1 MSTLT
6 IHPVESLRGEIRPPS
21 DKSLTHRSY
30 MLAAIAQGKSV
41 VRNPLRGEDCEATLD
56 CLIQMGLGANW
67 ISREEVSLTPAEE
80 WSQPIHDLDCG
91 NSGTTMRL
99 LSGLIASR
107 PLDVKLTGDAS
118 LSRRP
123 MKRVA
128 EPLRLM
134 GATVEGDTPPLHIMG
149 TQLKGIDYR
158 TPVPSAQIKSCVLLA
173 GLRAEGETAV
183 TETELSRDHTERMLR
198 ACGVRVDTSMTEH
211 GWRAALQGG
220 QVLSPLQMSVPGDIS
235 SAAFMMIAAALV
247 PGSEAFLRQ
256 VGVNPSRTGILDVL
270 DECGVRYERQ
280 NEVEETG
287 EPSCD
292 LVVWNT
298 PDLSPF
304 KVAGPLVPRLIDE
317 IPVLAVLATQCH
329 GVSQIRDAAELRVKE
344 SDRIERVASGLR
356 QMGAQV
362 ETFDDGMAISGPCR
376 LSGACIDAEGDHRL
390 AMAFAVAGLISNGP
404 VVIDGAE
411 AIQTSY
417 PAFESDLM
425 RLAPT

>member
-30 MLAAIAQGKSV
+30 MLAAIARGESI
-41 VRNPLRGEDCEATLD
+41 VRNPLRGEDCESTLN
-56 CLIQMGLGANW
+56 CLIQMGLQTEWNG
-67 ISREEVSLTPAEE
+67 REEVRLTPAAE
-80 WSQPIHDLDCG
+80 WLQPAKELECG

-107 PLDVKLTGDAS
+107 PLDVTLVGDAS

-123 MKRVA
+123 MKRIA

-134 GATVEGDTPPLHIMG
+134 GATVEGDTPPLHITG
-149 TQLKGIDYR
+149 TQLQAIEYR

-173 GLRAEGETAV
+173 GLRAQGETAV

-198 ACGVRVDTSMTEH
+198 ACGVEVRTSMTEH

-220 QVLSPLQMSVPGDIS
+220 QTLRPLTMSVPGDIS
-235 SAAFMMIAAALV
+235 SAAFMIIAAALV
-247 PGSEAFLRQ
+247 PGSEVFLRQ

-270 DECGVRYERQ
+270 DECGIRYERQ

-292 LVVWNT
+292 LVVWNS
-298 PDLSPF
+298 PELSPF
-304 KVAGPLVPRLIDE
+304 KIAGPLVPRLIDE
-317 IPVLAVLATQCH
+317 IPVLAVLATQCS
-329 GVSQIRDAAELRVKE
+329 GVSQIRDASELRVKE
-344 SDRIERVASGLR
+344 SDRIERVATGLR
-356 QMGAQV
+356 LMGAQV
-362 ETFDDGMAISGPCR
+362 ETYDDGMEIQGPCR
-376 LSGACIDAEGDHRL
+376 LQGARIDANGDHRL
-390 AMAFAVAGLISNGP
+390 AMAFAVAGLIANEP
-404 VVIDGAE
+404 VIIDGAE

-425 RLAPT
+425 RLAPA